1 MCETIL
7 EYSQRL
13 LASLCSKKLLD
24 ARSILK
30 LYTLYSGISFNL
42 HPRRK
47 YVLNCTRPVFCV
59 KFEAHLLIW
68 NIYLVKIIKIFDIS
82 NNFNVVQLYI

>member
-7 EYSQRL
+7 EYSQSR
-13 LASLCSKKLLD
+13 LASLCSKKLLE

-30 LYTLYSGISFNL
+30 LHKLHSGISFNL

-47 YVLNCTRPVFCV
+47 YVANCSRPAFWVES
-59 KFEAHLLIW
+59 EAHLLI
-68 NIYLVKIIKIFDIS
+68 KTFT
-82 NNFNVVQLYI
+82 